1 MTLLG
6 ALVSLLSMSGGRG
19 RQLRRFGRVQL
30 PDLRPGDAWTHDAT
44 PLEVD
49 PFVRDALAAQWRENA
64 RTEHASVAA
73 FARLALDLVALG
85 APPDLVATAH
95 RDALD
100 EIRHAELCL
109 SLAAA
114 IDGKHES
121 PAPFPQAQRSGGL
134 PPTRV
139 LALAKLAVDSL
150 VDGALHEG
158 VSARV
163 IARLTDRATVP
174 RIRDML
180 RTLAADEGR
189 HSANGWRVVE
199 WCIREGGRPVVH
211 AVEGAVGRLPRRMH
225 STLPVPAQD
234 GSWEPWG
241 IPGGALEAAEYANA
255 RAYVTSRAASLLRDA
270 RRAA

>member
-1 MTLLG
+1 
-6 ALVSLLSMSGGRG
+6 
-19 RQLRRFGRVQL
+19 
-30 PDLRPGDAWTHDAT
+30 
-44 PLEVD
+44 VD
-49 PFVRDALAAQWRENA
+49 PDVRDALAAQWRENA

-85 APPDLVATAH
+85 APPELVASAH

-121 PAPFPQAQRSGGL
+121 PAPFPEAQRSGAL

-163 IARLTDRATVP
+163 IARLTDRAALP

-189 HSANGWRVVE
+189 HSANGWRVAE
-199 WCIREGGRPVVH
+199 WCMQEGGRPVVQ
-211 AVEGAVGRLPRRMH
+211 AVEGAVRQLPRRMH
-225 STLPVPAQD
+225 SSLPAAAQD
-234 GSWEPWG
+234 GSWERWG

-255 RAYVTSRAASLLRDA
+255 RAYVTSRVALLLRDA